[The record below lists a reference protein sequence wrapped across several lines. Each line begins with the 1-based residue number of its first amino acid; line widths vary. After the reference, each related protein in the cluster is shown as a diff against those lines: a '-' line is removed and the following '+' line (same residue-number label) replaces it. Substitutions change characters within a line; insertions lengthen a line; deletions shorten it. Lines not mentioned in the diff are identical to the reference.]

1 MCNYRFFKKLSQEKI
16 KISSLVNWFENHVN
30 DRALNLSIRKYH
42 QNTKVKGYQGFFLI
56 NFYATYEPT
65 ELEHALETVP
75 HELHVINN
83 YSLKTIEAQCPE
95 LKLKLSPAFRFDHLN
110 TIEDK
115 RSPNKKT
122 IFIPFPGEGMTSR
135 GVNLVNNCLSSL
147 SVMKEEIDVYVKPH
161 PSYPLDALMK
171 FDKIMTNP
179 IIKYTN
185 ESTASMYA
193 ISDLVIANGSVT
205 CAEALALGIPVAISG
220 NSPDITMNPIPN
232 DYMTN
237 LWKVFYNT
245 EELIEFMTFAF
256 NLKLRSSSIDSLF
269 YPHTKDGAKSLFTDQ
284 RSLNIS

>member
-122 IFIPFPGEGMTSR
+122 IFIPFPG
-135 GVNLVNNCLSSL
+135 
-147 SVMKEEIDVYVKPH
+147 
-161 PSYPLDALMK
+161 
-171 FDKIMTNP
+171 
-179 IIKYTN
+179 
-185 ESTASMYA
+185 
-193 ISDLVIANGSVT
+193 
-205 CAEALALGIPVAISG
+205 
-220 NSPDITMNPIPN
+220 
-232 DYMTN
+232 
-237 LWKVFYNT
+237 
-245 EELIEFMTFAF
+245 
-256 NLKLRSSSIDSLF
+256 
-269 YPHTKDGAKSLFTDQ
+269 
-284 RSLNIS
+284 